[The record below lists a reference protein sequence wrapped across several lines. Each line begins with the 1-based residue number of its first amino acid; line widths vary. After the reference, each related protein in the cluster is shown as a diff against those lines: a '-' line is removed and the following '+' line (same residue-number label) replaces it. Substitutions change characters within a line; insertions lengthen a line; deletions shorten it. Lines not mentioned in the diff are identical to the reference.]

1 MERELPKKVGI
12 MGGTFDPIHIGHLL
26 LAQQACAQFALD
38 KVLFMPSSQPP
49 HKDTR
54 QVTSAVHRQAMTK
67 LAVQGNSR
75 FIYSDLELLRT
86 GTTYTSD
93 TLTELHTR
101 YPDTIFHF
109 IMGADSLFAVDSWHE
124 PEKIFQQAVILAANR
139 MEVPKEEIKR
149 QIEYLRRRFSGQV
162 CLIDMP
168 DIAISSRDVRKR
180 RKNGLPIRY
189 YVPDSVYEYIMEHQL
204 YIS

>member
-1 MERELPKKVGI
+1 M
-12 MGGTFDPIHIGHLL
+12 
-26 LAQQACAQFALD
+26 
-38 KVLFMPSSQPP
+38 KVLGITGGIGAGKSTVLSYLEEKYHARVIQADLTARQLQQPGGVCFRNIVEEFGREILNREGNL
-49 HKDTR
+49 DR
-54 QVTSAVHRQAMTK
+54 EK
-67 LAVQGNSR
+67 LSKTV
-75 FIYSDLELLRT
+75 FSDLGKLKRLNELVHP
-86 GTTYTSD
+86 Y
-93 TLTELHTR
+93 
-101 YPDTIFHF
+101 
-109 IMGADSLFAVDSWHE
+109 V
-124 PEKIFQQAVILAANR
+124 
-139 MEVPKEEIKR
+139 KEEIKR

>member
-1 MERELPKKVGI
+1 

-26 LAQQACAQFALD
+26 LAQQACVQFALD

-124 PEKIFQQAVILAANR
+124 PETPVTSSVVAVMSISVAEELAGSKTKSGF
-139 MEVPKEEIKR
+139 MVTSP
-149 QIEYLRRRFSGQV
+149 FSSTV
-162 CLIDMP
+162 ATL
-168 DIAISSRDVRKR
+168 SSAELHVT
-180 RKNGLPIRY
+180 
-189 YVPDSVYEYIMEHQL
+189 VWT
-204 YIS
+204 